1 MKKMKRLVKRIPNE
15 IYNLIK
21 LAQSKHYTR
30 DAFLSRI
37 KRAWGKTEQ
46 GKKDLAR
53 DVAHQKWMNQII
65 GQQRE
70 TDMKKPYKRL
80 PRYIDAACDSIGEE
94 IWQIVRD
101 DAGDGGLTEKELKWL
116 KDYVLKLLNSKL
128 G

>member
-1 MKKMKRLVKRIPNE
+1 
-15 IYNLIK
+15 
-21 LAQSKHYTR
+21 
-30 DAFLSRI
+30 
-37 KRAWGKTEQ
+37 
-46 GKKDLAR
+46 
-53 DVAHQKWMNQII
+53 
-65 GQQRE
+65 
-70 TDMKKPYKRL
+70 MKKPYKRL